1 MNKKKF
7 LYDFISKRKLGVIA
21 TVTSDGKPE
30 AAVMEVA
37 VTPSLELIFDTPNT
51 SRKYTNLKQNPH
63 VAFAFGWEEWD
74 TVQYEGIAQEL
85 SGKER
90 EKYRKIFLAKHP
102 DAKKWDAFPDTT
114 YFKVLPKWIRYT
126 AMDQKPWALR
136 LA

>member
-21 TVTSDGKPE
+21 TVTSDGKPA

-37 VTPSLELIFDTPNT
+37 VTPELEFIFDTANT
-51 SRKYTNLKQNPH
+51 TRKYANLRANPH

-90 EKYRKIFLAKHP
+90 EKYRKVFLEKHP
-102 DAKKWDAFPDTT
+102 DAKKWDTLPETT
-114 YFKVLPKWIRYT
+114 YFKVFPTWIRYT
-126 AMDQKPWALR
+126 AMDQEPWIITF
-136 LA
+136 